1 LGKPWDPLALN
12 TWLGGQMD
20 TCSSREAVA
29 TLQPGAS
36 GWVICFHGEEGTLL
50 GQAEALAPARKGI
63 INSVEAVSLD

>member
-1 LGKPWDPLALN
+1 
-12 TWLGGQMD
+12 MD

-29 TLQPGAS
+29 TLKPGAS
-36 GWVICFHGEEGTLL
+36 SRVICFQGEEGTLL